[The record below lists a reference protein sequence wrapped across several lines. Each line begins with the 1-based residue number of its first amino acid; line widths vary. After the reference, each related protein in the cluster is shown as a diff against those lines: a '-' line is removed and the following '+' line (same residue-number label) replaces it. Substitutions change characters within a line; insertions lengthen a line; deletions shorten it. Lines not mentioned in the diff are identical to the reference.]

1 MFSPGIEPG
10 TFCVLDRC
18 DNRYTT
24 KTHGSWSYKFKGLTI
39 FVHYFQVRILTGIL
53 EKFPVVYFSDK
64 IPMKKLKHNN
74 NKVSVFCALYFIL
87 LRFIY
92 GRYDL
97 LQLSDWNYVR
107 AADGNG
113 ILLINAAGSV

>member
-24 KTHGSWSYKFKGLTI
+24 KTHGDCWLKFKELTI
-39 FVHYFQVRILTGIL
+39 FGHYFLVRILTGIL
-53 EKFPVVYFSDK
+53 EKIVVVYISGK
-64 IPMKKLKHNN
+64 MPMKKLKHD
-74 NKVSVFCALYFIL
+74 KVSVFTALYFIL

>member
-1 MFSPGIEPG
+1 MSGAIPCWTCQLPHYIGG
-10 TFCVLDRC
+10 AA
-18 DNRYTT
+18 
-24 KTHGSWSYKFKGLTI
+24 KWGSW
-39 FVHYFQVRILTGIL
+39 QVQQGMAPLML
-53 EKFPVVYFSDK
+53 CPY
-64 IPMKKLKHNN
+64 
-74 NKVSVFCALYFIL
+74 NKVSVFTALYFIL